1 MPEYRLSRRTA
12 QRSLGNKLPERR
24 KDSSYTDHVVVY
36 DTKSFYSF
44 LQDLI
49 TKMIACSQ
57 SRTTAVIKQATN
69 LNTYR
74 IYIVSRKERGRL
86 NPGKPGKGDGSSSYY
101 SETIDAFMKKAS
113 SPKIVSKQIIE
124 AFKSTSTTS
133 ECFFRYTVGK
143 DSKSLAAAKKYM
155 SDFQLYEYVAN
166 SALNRI

>member
-1 MPEYRLSRRTA
+1 M
-12 QRSLGNKLPERR
+12 
-24 KDSSYTDHVVVY
+24 VVY
-36 DTKSFYSF
+36 DTKSFYLF

-101 SETIDAFMKKAS
+101 SETIDAFLSHYYPFMKKAS

-124 AFKSTSTTS
+124 AFKSASTTS

>member
-86 NPGKPGKGDGSSSYY
+86 NLGKPGKGDGSSSYY
-101 SETIDAFMKKAS
+101 SETIDAILSHYYQAS

-133 ECFFRYTVGK
+133 EYTVGK

>member
-1 MPEYRLSRRTA
+1 M
-12 QRSLGNKLPERR
+12 
-24 KDSSYTDHVVVY
+24 VVY

-86 NPGKPGKGDGSSSYY
+86 NLGKPGKGDGSSSYY
-101 SETIDAFMKKAS
+101 SETIDAFLSHYYPFIKKAS

-133 ECFFRYTVGK
+133 EYTVGK